1 MDMSI
6 KDIFYNWLARKY
18 GWGEET
24 YRSLDED
31 FQDTLLQE
39 FNEIRR
45 SYGQEIALP
54 CEVR

>member
-1 MDMSI
+1 MPI
-6 KDIFYNWLARKY
+6 KDVFYNWLARKY

-24 YRSLDED
+24 YKALDEE
-31 FQDTLLQE
+31 FQASLLQE

-45 SYGQEIALP
+45 SYGLVIALP